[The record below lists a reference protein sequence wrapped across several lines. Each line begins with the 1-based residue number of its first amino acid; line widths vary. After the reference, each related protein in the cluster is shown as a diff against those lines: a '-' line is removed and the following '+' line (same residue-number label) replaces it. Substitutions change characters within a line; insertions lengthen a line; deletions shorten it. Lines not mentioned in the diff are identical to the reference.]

1 MAKKCYTTNEEIL
14 VKIKEIEKQSHANT
28 IGALTLFLVSITFTL
43 IPSMV
48 PDDFDLSFTTLFFY
62 LILVAA
68 ILLLLAG
75 SNYLLYSTDYDGY
88 MTDTLGVYLQKYDK
102 EASVL
107 AVTTFLAAIIYEQY
121 TVLFFHDNTELRSII
136 TLLLWITLSIIG
148 IRLSYK
154 KAEKHWNKKKGK

>member
-1 MAKKCYTTNEEIL
+1 MAKRCYTTNEEIL

-48 PDDFDLSFTTLFFY
+48 PAEFGFSFTTLFFY

-68 ILLLLAG
+68 ITLLLAG

-88 MTDTLGVYLQKYDK
+88 MTDRLGVYLQKYDK

-107 AVTTFLAAIIYEQY
+107 AVTTFLATITYEQY
-121 TVLFFHDNTELRSII
+121 TVLFFNNNTELRSII
-136 TLLLWITLSIIG
+136 SLALWILLTIVG
-148 IRLSYK
+148 IQLSYK
-154 KAEKHWNKKKGK
+154 KADKHKPAKKS